1 MKVFREASVIQDI
14 CPVYMH
20 MSNHSNKQH
29 TWRQLIM
36 RHNKRHEAFKWEEA
50 TTESSAMLSGP
61 QEEHQERARK
71 SHQPVR

>member
-1 MKVFREASVIQDI
+1 
-14 CPVYMH
+14 
-20 MSNHSNKQH
+20 
-29 TWRQLIM
+29 M

-50 TTESSAMLSGP
+50 TTESSAMMSGP